1 MSSVQVAPSAAVPQG
16 RRPVDQLLGSG
27 SPLVRGLPSLVLLLV
42 VLALPNLGSDYWTD
56 VATKILLYV
65 VLGLGLNVVVGYA
78 GLLDLGYSA
87 FFAIGGYTT
96 ALLMSTYAWS
106 WWATIPVAMAVA
118 AVGGFLIGYPT
129 LRLRSDYLAIVT
141 LGFGEIVRVTANNLT
156 FTGGPDGV
164 IVPVR
169 PGIGDYVLNS
179 SRSMY
184 YLALV
189 LVLVVLVLTTN
200 LASSRMGRAWESV
213 REDERVAEAVGIAS
227 IKVKAQAY
235 VMGGV
240 FAGVGGAFFATYVGI
255 VNPTSFTFL
264 TSILILLV
272 VLIGGRGSVKG
283 VFLGAVVVQGL
294 PEFLRGV
301 GDQYRIFAFA
311 LALIVLMFVKPRGLL
326 PQGSRRGSR
335 LPGVGEGVEPA
346 LPQAAGDQSAPILVV
361 RDLVQQFGGLRAV
374 DGISFQVERGQ
385 VFGVIGPNGAGKT
398 SIFNC
403 VTGVIPPTS
412 GEVLM
417 EGTSVRGLKPHQ
429 VVRRGMGRTFQGTR
443 LFRDMNVAENVL
455 VGMDSELGN
464 GLFASLLH
472 LPGQRREEERA
483 RGAARF
489 WLDFV
494 GLSGQA
500 DRLAGELSYGDQ
512 RRLDIARALAGNPRV
527 LLLDEPAAGMNPS
540 EKGDLMALVRRIRDR
555 GVTVL
560 LIEHDMGFVMGL
572 CDRILVVETGRRLA
586 EGLPDE
592 VRHDKRVIEAYLGVD
607 EDEAEAEESAAAA
620 AAPAGA
626 S

>member
-1 MSSVQVAPSAAVPQG
+1 MTAPEVTVPASRSG
-16 RRPVDQLLGSG
+16 RRSVDQLLGG
-27 SPLVRGLPSLVLLLV
+27 SPLLRGLPPLVLLLV
-42 VLALPNLGSDYWTD
+42 VLAVPNLGSDYWTD
-56 VATKILLYV
+56 VSTKILLYV

-87 FFAIGGYTT
+87 FFAIGGYTS
-96 ALLMSTYAWS
+96 ALLVSKYEWS

-164 IVPVR
+164 IVAVR
-169 PGIGDYVLNS
+169 PEIGAYVLNS

-184 YLALV
+184 YLALA
-189 LVLVVLVLTTN
+189 LVLIVLLLTTN
-200 LASSRMGRAWESV
+200 LASSRLGRAWESV

-235 VMGGV
+235 IMGGV
-240 FAGVGGAFFATYVGI
+240 FAGVGGAFFSTYVGI

-264 TSILILLV
+264 TSIMILLV

-283 VFLGAVVVQGL
+283 VFLGALVVQGL
-294 PEFLRGV
+294 PEILRGV
-301 GDQYRIFAFA
+301 GDQYRIFGFA
-311 LALIVLMFVKPRGLL
+311 VALIVLMFVRPRGLL
-326 PQGSRRGSR
+326 PRGSR
-335 LPGVGEGVEPA
+335 HDSRLSAAGKGVEPE
-346 LPQAAGDQSAPILVV
+346 LPQTAGDQSAPILVV
-361 RDLVQQFGGLRAV
+361 RNLVQRFGGLRAV
-374 DGISFQVERGQ
+374 DDVSFEVRRGQ

-412 GEVLM
+412 GEVLV
-417 EGTSVRGLKPHQ
+417 EGKSVRGLRPHQ
-429 VVRRGMGRTFQGTR
+429 VVRRGLGRTFQGTR
-443 LFRDMNVAENVL
+443 LFRDMSVAENVL

-472 LPGQRREEERA
+472 VPTQRREEVRA

-500 DRLAGELSYGDQ
+500 DRPAGELSYGDQ

-572 CDRILVVETGRRLA
+572 CDRVLVVETGRRLA

-592 VRHDKRVIEAYLGVD
+592 VRRDKRVIEAYLGVD
-607 EDEAEAEESAAAA
+607 EDAAEADQSAAVAA
-620 AAPAGA
+620 TPGGT

>member
-1 MSSVQVAPSAAVPQG
+1 VSGSEDLETDRPPAR
-16 RRPVDQLLGSG
+16 RRPSELLDSDW
-27 SPLVRGLPSLVLLLV
+27 PLVRGLVPLALLLV
-42 VLALPNLGSDYWTD
+42 VLAVPNLGSDYWTD

-96 ALLMSTYAWS
+96 ALLMTNYAWS
-106 WWATIPVAMAVA
+106 WWATIPVAMAVS

-141 LGFGEIVRVTANNLT
+141 LGFGEIVRVTANNLS

-164 IVPVR
+164 IVSER
-169 PGIGDYVLNS
+169 PSLFGYFFNS

-184 YLALV
+184 YLAFV
-189 LVLVVLVLTTN
+189 LVLVVLFLTTN
-200 LASSRMGRAWESV
+200 LAHSRLGRAWESV
-213 REDERVAEAVGIAS
+213 REDESVAEAVGVAS

-235 VMGGV
+235 IMGGV

-264 TSILILLV
+264 TSVMILLV

-283 VFLGAVVVQGL
+283 VFLGAIVVQGL
-294 PEFLRGV
+294 PELLRGV
-301 GDQYRIFAFA
+301 GNQFRIFAFA
-311 LALIVLMFVKPRGLL
+311 VALIVLMFVRPRGLL

-335 LPGVGEGVEPA
+335 LPPEGEGVEPA
-346 LPQAAGDQSAPILVV
+346 RPQPTGDQEGPILAV
-361 RDLVQQFGGLRAV
+361 RNLVQQFGGLRAV
-374 DGISFQVERGQ
+374 DNISFSVDRGE

-412 GEVLM
+412 GEVLV
-417 EGTSVRGLKPHQ
+417 EGTSVRGLRPHR
-429 VVRRGMGRTFQGTR
+429 VVRRGLGRTFQGTR
-443 LFRDMNVAENVL
+443 LFREMSVAENVL
-455 VGMDSELGN
+455 VGMDSELAN

-472 LPGQRREEERA
+472 WPSQRHEEARA

-489 WLDFV
+489 WLDFI
-494 GLSGQA
+494 GLGGQA

-540 EKGDLMALVRRIRDR
+540 EKADLMALVRRIGER

-572 CDRILVVETGRRLA
+572 CDRVLVVETGRRLA
-586 EGLPDE
+586 EGLPADIQ
-592 VRHDKRVIEAYLGVD
+592 RDPRVIEAYLGVD
-607 EDEAEAEESAAAA
+607 DDDEEQAAVSVAEGRAE
-620 AAPAGA
+620 
-626 S
+626 